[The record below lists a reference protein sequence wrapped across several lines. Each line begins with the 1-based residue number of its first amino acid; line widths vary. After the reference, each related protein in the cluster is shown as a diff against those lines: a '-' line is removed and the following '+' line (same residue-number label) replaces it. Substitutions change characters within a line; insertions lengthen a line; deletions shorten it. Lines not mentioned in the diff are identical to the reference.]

1 MPSPN
6 TIQLPALVGEWLS
19 DCGAVITAELKRKS
33 GDVVL
38 VGANFTMMMS
48 GLSFAARAERL
59 SGAQPPPGQH

>member
-48 GLSFAARAERL
+48 GVPPSAMGGDKGAKGER
-59 SGAQPPPGQH
+59 